1 MRRQDILP
9 HIRFLQQAET
19 SGLDP
24 DACWNWMGPIN
35 TNGYGQFTDKNR
47 KRLAHRASHELFLG
61 PIPDGM
67 NVCHS
72 CDNRRCINPHHLWA
86 GSQSANLK
94 DAAAKGR
101 IFRPNTTGERNGNR
115 KLSAD
120 DVRAIR
126 SMFRGGQR
134 RYRIAERFGVSPTT
148 VGEII
153 SGKIWKDVA

>member
-1 MRRQDILP
+1 MDARSILKP
-9 HIRFLQQAET
+9 IRFLKQAET

-24 DACWNWMGPIN
+24 TPCWTWTGGVNS
-35 TNGYGQFTDKNR
+35 NGYGRFVDKNR
-47 KRLAHRASHELFLG
+47 HALAHRVSHELFVG

-72 CDNRRCINPHHLWA
+72 CDNRVCVNPHHLWL
-86 GSQSANLK
+86 GSQSENLK
-94 DAAAKGR
+94 DAVAKGR
-101 IFRPNTTGERNGNR
+101 MKRPDTNGERNGNR

-126 SMFRGGQR
+126 AMFSGGLR
-134 RYRIAERFGVSPTT
+134 RYRIAERFGVSPST

-153 SGKIWKDVA
+153 ARKIWKEVA